1 MSYYVQAVEKKVRSG
16 ESVEVIMERLENE
29 GSEWSLKQLGLLKR
43 MSPTSLKLTLRH
55 LHASST
61 MNLKDILQL
70 DYRMSQWLFRNKD
83 IHEGIRAMLVDHD
96 NTPVW
101 TPGSLVEVTDE
112 MVDSYFQHLAPEKEL
127 VLLDHRL

>member
-1 MSYYVQAVEKKVRSG
+1 MFLLYCNETPKG
-16 ESVEVIMERLENE
+16 VIFN
-29 GSEWSLKQLGLLKR
+29 KNK
-43 MSPTSLKLTLRH
+43 LKL
-55 LHASST
+55 
-61 MNLKDILQL
+61 I
-70 DYRMSQWLFRNKD
+70 
-83 IHEGIRAMLVDHD
+83 EGIRAMLVDHD